1 MTSSKYTELSF
12 LHNTEE
18 VWIALLTIRHPT
30 LAENVNIANNL
41 DEIVSNG
48 ITYLGCPFDIT
59 LPSNTEEGQS
69 GAKLRVNNVSQDLVK
84 YVRTINTAAIVD
96 IQIILASSP
105 NVVEARYSGLELRQ
119 VTGDVGYIEGTL
131 SHDNLLL
138 ETFPSHSFSPSYFSN
153 LFT

>member
-84 YVRTINTAAIVD
+84 YVRTITTAAIVD

-105 NVVEARYSGLELRQ
+105 NVIEARYSGLELRQ

>member
-1 MTSSKYTELSF
+1 MASTKYTELAF
-12 LHNTEE
+12 LHNTKEI
-18 VWIALLTIRHPT
+18 WIALLTIKHPT
-30 LAENVNIANNL
+30 FAEDIRIANNL
-41 DEIVSNG
+41 DDINSNG
-48 ITYLGCPFDIT
+48 LTYLGCPFDIT
-59 LPSNTEEGQS
+59 LPSSTEEGQS

-84 YVRTINTAAIVD
+84 FVRTIDTAAIVD

-105 NVVEARYSGLELRQ
+105 DVIEAEYSGLELRQ